1 MSDLPIFL
9 SYSEDEEGTRAA
21 THLRDALALMHVDAV
36 MARSAIDPGAD
47 WEQTIRGHLESSEAL
62 VCVGTPGFTSR
73 PWCQQEV
80 GWALGRRIPIMWI
93 QYTRDELPAGFLART
108 QALDAV
114 DKQSSEVARA
124 LLAWLA
130 RASGTRDAVAETLV
144 SALEGSESFSDARDA
159 AGLLALV
166 GPVDTSVW
174 SRVEA
179 AAEANNQ
186 VGNAVVWVE
195 GAYRKKVS
203 VLEWLQRRIGPAVP

>member
-1 MSDLPIFL
+1 
-9 SYSEDEEGTRAA
+9 
-21 THLRDALALMHVDAV
+21 
-36 MARSAIDPGAD
+36 
-47 WEQTIRGHLESSEAL
+47 
-62 VCVGTPGFTSR
+62 
-73 PWCQQEV
+73 
-80 GWALGRRIPIMWI
+80 MWI

-114 DKQSSEVARA
+114 DKQSSEVVRA

-203 VLEWLQRRIGPAVP
+203 VLEWLQRRIGSAVP